1 MKHNNSGKLLNSIF
15 MEETINITIWT
26 VHVSFTNQG
35 TVKVNN
41 ITQQN
46 YIWTVFFIEKGKK
59 VNVLKF

>member
-1 MKHNNSGKLLNSIF
+1 
-15 MEETINITIWT
+15 MEEKINITIWT

-46 YIWTVFFIEKGKK
+46 YIWTVFFIEKREKS
-59 VNVLKF
+59 

>member
-15 MEETINITIWT
+15 MEEKINITIWT

>member
-46 YIWTVFFIEKGKK
+46 YIWTVFFIEKEKK
-59 VNVLKF
+59 NNVLKF